1 VVQPVPTPDSDEDA
15 RLRSVI
21 QSGSELVAAIGG
33 GAVGLIGGPIGAMG
47 GAAAGVVLTRALR
60 RAGLEVY
67 DRLLVARQQVRVAA
81 TLGIAANDVNELS
94 ASGAS
99 LRTDGF
105 FEEGDERRS
114 DADELMEGVLL
125 HAADAYQELKLRHL
139 AAIMPALAFR
149 PDVSAADGHWI
160 TDLASRLTWRQLVV
174 LAIFA
179 DPPEQE
185 LMRRDIDQDINGRNV
200 VPGTLTDEVAELG
213 ALGLLGS
220 TNQEGETVR
229 VGGTMAG
236 LEGGIWK
243 IGMAQWRLTTSGRLL
258 AELTRLD
265 DVPEAEHSTVLRDLV
280 GRGTLPR
287 GVSRL

>member
-1 VVQPVPTPDSDEDA
+1 MAQLVPTPEIDDDA

-33 GAVGLIGGPIGAMG
+33 GAIGLIGGPIGAMG
-47 GAAAGVVLTRALR
+47 GAATGVVLTRALR

-67 DRLLVARQQVRVAA
+67 DRLLVARQQVRVGA
-81 TLGIAANDVNELS
+81 TLGIAAKDMDELS
-94 ASGAS
+94 TPGAS
-99 LRTDGF
+99 IRTDDF
-105 FEEGDERRS
+105 FEQGNGRRS

-139 AAIMPALAFR
+139 AAIVPALAFR

-179 DPPEQE
+179 DSPEQE
-185 LMRRDIDQDINGRNV
+185 LMLRDIDQDVSGRNV
-200 VPGTLTDEVAELG
+200 VPGTLADEVDELG

-229 VGGTMAG
+229 VGRTIAG

-243 IGMAQWRLTTSGRLL
+243 IGIAQWRLTIRANS
-258 AELTRLD
+258 
-265 DVPEAEHSTVLRDLV
+265 
-280 GRGTLPR
+280 
-287 GVSRL
+287 

>member
-1 VVQPVPTPDSDEDA
+1 
-15 RLRSVI
+15 
-21 QSGSELVAAIGG
+21 
-33 GAVGLIGGPIGAMG
+33 MG

-81 TLGIAANDVNELS
+81 TLGIAANDVDELS

-174 LAIFA
+174 LAIFI
-179 DPPEQE
+179 DPPEE
-185 LMRRDIDQDINGRNV
+185 ILVRHGIEQDVTGRNQP
-200 VPGTLTDEVAELG
+200 PGTLSDEVRELG
-213 ALGLLGS
+213 GIGLLGIKNEDGEVVRMGDTIES
-220 TNQEGETVR
+220 TGD
-229 VGGTMAG
+229 
-236 LEGGIWK
+236 GIWHV
-243 IGMAQWRLTTSGRLL
+243 GMERWSLTPTGRLL
-258 AELTRLD
+258 SELTRLD
-265 DVPEAEHSTVLRDLV
+265 DVPEAEHSAVLRELL
-280 GRGTLPR
+280 GTDPLPGESPDSHR
-287 GVSRL
+287 SP

>member
-1 VVQPVPTPDSDEDA
+1 
-15 RLRSVI
+15 
-21 QSGSELVAAIGG
+21 
-33 GAVGLIGGPIGAMG
+33 M
-47 GAAAGVVLTRALR
+47 
-60 RAGLEVY
+60 
-67 DRLLVARQQVRVAA
+67 
-81 TLGIAANDVNELS
+81 
-94 ASGAS
+94 
-99 LRTDGF
+99 DGF
-105 FEEGDERRS
+105 FDERAGRRS

-149 PDVSAADGHWI
+149 PDISAADGHWI

-185 LMRRDIDQDINGRNV
+185 LMRRDVYHQGRYV
-200 VPGTLTDEVAELG
+200 VPGTLTDEVDELG

-229 VGGTMAG
+229 VGGTIAG
-236 LEGGIWK
+236 LEGGIWN
-243 IGMAQWRLTTSGRLL
+243 IGMAEWRLTASGQLL

-265 DVPEAEHSTVLRDLV
+265 DVPAAEHSMVLRDLI
-280 GRGTLPR
+280 GREALQGQ
-287 GVSRL
+287 SSSSE